1 MFLYVYLRV
10 PHFQA
15 HLEFD
20 NAARKHGQSELTE
33 LVQAEL
39 ATQARKGHAALGQRW
54 NHRCEKSTCG
64 IGVNHYIQNCV
75 ILHIYVSLP

>member
-39 ATQARKGHAALGQRW
+39 ANQARKGARSSGAKV
-54 NHRCEKSTCG
+54 E
-64 IGVNHYIQNCV
+64 
-75 ILHIYVSLP
+75 P